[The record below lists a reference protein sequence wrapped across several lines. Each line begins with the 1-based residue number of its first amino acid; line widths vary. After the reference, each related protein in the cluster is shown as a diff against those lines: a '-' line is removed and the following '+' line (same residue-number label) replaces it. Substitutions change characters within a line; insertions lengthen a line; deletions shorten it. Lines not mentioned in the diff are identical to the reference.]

1 MIILRKNY
9 IYFFLALALLVPGCR
24 KKEPPI
30 TPSGRT
36 VKVGVIGPM
45 SGPSRD
51 LGQNGLKG
59 IKLSL
64 IMHPYLKNGDKLEL
78 VVADDRN
85 DPRQSVKEFKN
96 MMNTQ
101 KVSAVLLLSSSASC
115 LAINDI
121 ADRYKTPVL
130 VNLGTHP
137 KIATNTKYV
146 SQLCF
151 DDLFQGKVAALF
163 VHDELL
169 IDRVTVFSDPNS
181 FHSSSLADEFVKK
194 FMDTGGEV
202 TDIISL
208 KAGPKADFSKI
219 LTKIRK
225 DKPKLLYLPIE
236 PQYII
241 KIIKALRSIG
251 WFPECMS
258 SDGLLARVVSRYQ
271 NEVNLLDGLY
281 AVDFYSS
288 TIIPTPYGKK
298 AIKKYHEVYGKKG
311 NSFAALGV
319 EGMDILRFAMNR
331 CADPEDRECVNDKL
345 RHTINFCGIMGKITI
360 KEDGKARRPLIVNQ
374 IRHEK
379 ILGVVKVY

>member
-1 MIILRKNY
+1 MKIFRKNY
-9 IYFFLALALLVPGCR
+9 IFILLVLALLTPGCR

-45 SGPSRD
+45 SGPSKD

-78 VVADDRN
+78 VVADGRN
-85 DPRQSVKEFKN
+85 DPPQSVKEFKN
-96 MMNTQ
+96 MTNTQ
-101 KVSAVLLLSSSASC
+101 KVSAVLLLSSSSSC
-115 LAINDI
+115 LAINAI

-137 KIATNTKYV
+137 KIAANTKYV

-151 DDLFQGKVAALF
+151 DNLFQGKVAALF

-181 FHSSSLADEFVKK
+181 FHSSSLADEFVKR
-194 FMDTGGEV
+194 FMKTGGEV

-208 KAGPKADFSKI
+208 KEEPKMDFSKI
-219 LTKIRK
+219 LMKIRK
-225 DKPKLLYLPIE
+225 DNPKLLYLPIE

-258 SDGLLARVVSRYQ
+258 SDGLLARVLSRYQ
-271 NEVNLLDGLY
+271 NDVDLLDGLY

-288 TIIPTPYGKK
+288 TIIPTSYGKK
-298 AIKKYHEVYGKKG
+298 VIKRYHKVYGKKG
-311 NSFAALGV
+311 NTFAALGV

-331 CADPEDRECVNDKL
+331 CADPRDKECINDNL
-345 RHTINFCGIMGKITI
+345 RHTRNFCGVMGKITI
-360 KEDGKARRPLIVNQ
+360 KENGKALRPLIVNQ